1 MGDPRRLKKKY
12 KTPIHPWQSARIEEE
27 AVLIKNDGLKNK
39 REIWKMEAVLRRFT
53 ELAKKVIK
61 ASNAQAEKERANM
74 LEQLYLMGL
83 TDKKDVQ
90 LDDAL
95 SLKINNVM
103 ERRLQTIVYK
113 KGYANTMKKAR
124 QFITHGHVLVGD
136 RKISS
141 PGHIVT
147 RAEEEK
153 VAIVPESPFAS
164 AEHPERTVQRKE
176 IKPKK
181 KENTRLRGGRS
192 PRRRRGERR

>member
-12 KTPIHPWQSARIEEE
+12 KNPIHPWQRARIDEE
-27 AVLIKNDGLKNK
+27 AVLMRNYGLKNK
-39 REIWKMEAVLRRFT
+39 REIWKMDAVLKRFT

-61 ASNAQAEKERANM
+61 AENTQTEKERANM
-74 LEQLYLMGL
+74 LEQIYLMGL
-83 TDKKDVQ
+83 TDKQNAQ

-95 SLKINNVM
+95 GLTINNVM

-136 RKISS
+136 KKMSS

-153 VAIVPESPFAS
+153 VAIAQESPFAS
-164 AEHPERTVQRKE
+164 AEHPERTVKRRE
-176 IKPKK
+176 IEPK
-181 KENTRLRGGRS
+181 KENARSEDGRKRKK
-192 PRRRRGERR
+192 RRSERR